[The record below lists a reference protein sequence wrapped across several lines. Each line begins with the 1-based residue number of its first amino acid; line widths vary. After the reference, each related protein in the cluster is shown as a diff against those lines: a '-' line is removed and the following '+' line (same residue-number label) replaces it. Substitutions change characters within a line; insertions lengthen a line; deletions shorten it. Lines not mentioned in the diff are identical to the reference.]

1 MEIVLPGEEL
11 VRASS
16 LPLVIFS
23 APEHS
28 MLIREDFPTLE
39 RPMKAISGSLL
50 PGLPFK
56 VVLLPANAAFLIFI
70 PGMFGCKFKKIDSH
84 CKEKDRCN
92 GIGLFIYQL

>member
-1 MEIVLPGEEL
+1 MEIVFPGEEL

-28 MLIREDFPTLE
+28 IFIREDFPTLE

-70 PGMFGCKFKKIDSH
+70 LGMFGRKFSK
-84 CKEKDRCN
+84 
-92 GIGLFIYQL
+92 FISYFCIAKHI